1 MPKVSH
7 YQYTELWDKI
17 KDLIRSITNT
27 SRDYI
32 EKCVKKKNSDNSLP
46 LNKIFKLH
54 KLSIVV
60 RFVFQEHEKYYP
72 KVFLVGYLYEL

>member
-1 MPKVSH
+1 M
-7 YQYTELWDKI
+7 
-17 KDLIRSITNT
+17 
-27 SRDYI
+27 
-32 EKCVKKKNSDNSLP
+32 CKKKNSDNSLP

-60 RFVFQEHEKYYP
+60 RSVFQEHEKYYP